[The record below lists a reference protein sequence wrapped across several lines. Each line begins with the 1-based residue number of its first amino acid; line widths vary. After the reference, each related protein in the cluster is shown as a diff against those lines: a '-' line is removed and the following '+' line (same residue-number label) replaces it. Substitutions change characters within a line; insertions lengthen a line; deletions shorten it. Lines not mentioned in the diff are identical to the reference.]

1 MHFLLFCILSSTS
14 IFVIFKFLDRFGVPS
29 FPVIVINYL
38 FATLLGILLTPTRH
52 GIERALGSDWLLPGL
67 VIGFLFIVMFF
78 LVAHSSARAGISV
91 TTVAGK
97 MSVIFPIVFSM
108 LIDPGDRITLPK
120 AAAIATAL
128 IGVSLTVI
136 HPEKMK
142 TDRTVVLVPLLLFV
156 GMGVVD
162 SLVKYAQHRF
172 VNDEE
177 TALFSAALFFM
188 AFLTGVLVIPFRRGS
203 RSAFGKPNVWF
214 WGAALGA
221 VNFGSIYFL
230 VKTLNYGVPPGS
242 AFDSS
247 VVFGVNNTA
256 IVALSVLA
264 GYVVFSERL
273 LAVNWTGVFL
283 SVVALLLFSWTL

>member
-1 MHFLLFCILSSTS
+1 LFCILSSTG
-14 IFVIFKFLDRFGVPS
+14 IFLIFKFLDRFRVPS

-38 FATLLGILLTPTRH
+38 FATLLGVLLTPTRH
-52 GIERALGSDWLLPGL
+52 GFQRAMGSDWLVPGL

-97 MSVIFPIVFSM
+97 MSVIFPIVFFFFFY
-108 LIDPGDRITLPK
+108 PGDTITLAK
-120 AAAIATAL
+120 GAAIITAL
-128 IGVSLTVI
+128 AGVSLTVI
-136 HPEKMK
+136 HPERMK
-142 TDRTVVLVPLLLFV
+142 TDRTVVLIPLLLFV
-156 GMGVVD
+156 GMGLVD

-172 VNDEE
+172 VDNEE
-177 TALFSAALFFM
+177 TALFSASLFFM
-188 AFLTGVLVIPFRRGS
+188 AFITGVLVIPFRRQSAG
-203 RSAFGKPNVWF
+203 AFGSLKAWI
-214 WGAALGA
+214 WGGALGA

-230 VKTLNYGVPPGS
+230 VRTLNYGNPPGT

-273 LAVNWTGVFL
+273 LPVNWIGIGL
-283 SVVALLLFSWTL
+283 SVLALILFSWTL